1 MNSKNVLYSSVVASL
16 VAVAA
21 APCANAAAAAFPE
34 DKKVI
39 EFVVHM
45 PTGSGAG
52 LFMLT
57 AGELMNRN
65 GIIKA
70 KIQVVSKPGGSS
82 AVALNYVEAK
92 KGDPYYAMMWT
103 TSNLMAM
110 NRGTT
115 TMKFNEATWLSTMI
129 QDGNVLMVPYDS
141 PFKSIKE
148 IIAEAKANPKKISVG
163 INSVGGSEHIMAVR
177 IERVAGVRFNATA
190 FEFSPTA
197 LLGGHINIAF
207 GNTSESQGHV
217 QAKRVRVLANMG
229 DTRLPYYKDIPTL
242 KEQGIDASF
251 TQYRGFLG
259 GANMPAEAVK
269 VWDEA
274 FAKLAK
280 TKEWGEFMAKNDYQ
294 DAYKNAAQTK
304 AFLQGYNA
312 ELLKD
317 LKQLEESK

>member
-1 MNSKNVLYSSVVASL
+1 MKSKTLVSIAISSL
-16 VAVAA
+16 FAVAA
-21 APCANAAAAAFPE
+21 APCANAAAFPD

-39 EFVVHM
+39 EFLVHM

-57 AGELMNRN
+57 AGELLNRN

-70 KIQVVSKPGGSS
+70 KIQVLSKPGGSS
-82 AVALNYVEAK
+82 AVALNYLDSK

-115 TMKFNEATWLSTMI
+115 TLKFNEATWLSTMI
-129 QDGNVLMVPYDS
+129 QDGNVLMVPYNS
-141 PFKSIKE
+141 PYKSMKE

-229 DTRLPYYKDIPTL
+229 DIRLPYYKDIPTL

-251 TQYRGFLG
+251 TQYRGFVG

-274 FAKLAK
+274 FAKLSK
-280 TKEWGEFMAKNDYQ
+280 TKEWADFMKKNDYM
-294 DAYKNAAQTK
+294 DAYKNSAQTK
-304 AFLQGYNA
+304 TFLQSYNQ

-317 LKQLEESK
+317 LKQMEEK